1 MTANYFY
8 IIYFYFILYTEDDWR
23 ILNIFIIIYDIRKK
37 YPARGWMLFVFL
49 CCIMKLYLLYHE
61 IISIFIIYQ
70 INVLL

>member
-49 CCIMKLYLLYHE
+49 CLLYHE